1 MLDRIPQVFVSYSW
15 TCNEYQESIVALATR
30 LRHDGVNVKLDVW
43 DLKHGQ
49 DKYAYME
56 QCVTNPNI
64 DKVLI
69 MSDRVYTE
77 KADARKG
84 GVGDETSVI
93 SAEVYKNVNQQK
105 FIPVVMERNEEGE
118 EFLPAYL
125 KSRMYIDFSVENK
138 EKAYKELLRAI
149 FELPEQCKPDIGN
162 PPKWLTEEISDSS
175 YHDRRYLKDWFQ
187 NSQNCHSYTRVCD
200 SSTSIDKSTDKDQ
213 VEEALWK
220 QRFEIDKTAI
230 EKFGMHLRDIDRWES
245 VDGGQT
251 FFYNCFPEFQIK
263 IEIEEEKNGYEY
275 FCFSQIS
282 KDRSWWRI
290 ILKYRDTIL
299 KQTVGISLDG
309 GDFFTAVPCDSFL
322 LKSDLFYCYIRGT
335 LQYDLNQ
342 FFLSKMT
349 DTLYDSKSRWE
360 ACIPVFNSKD
370 EKERFVKYLETAE
383 LRPVTNYNV
392 FVPDILSNGELG
404 KGYKRQYALAMEI
417 TEQLN
422 IFRTYAKNDIVVNPR
437 KEKTNKI

>member
-30 LRHDGVNVKLDVW
+30 LRYDGVNVKLDVW

-56 QCVTNPNI
+56 QCVTNPDI

-105 FIPVVMERNEEGE
+105 FIPVVMERNEEGK

-175 YHDRRYLKDWFQ
+175 YHDRR
-187 NSQNCHSYTRVCD
+187 
-200 SSTSIDKSTDKDQ
+200 
-213 VEEALWK
+213 K

-230 EKFGMHLRDIDRWES
+230 EKFGMHLQDIDGWES

-275 FCFSQIS
+275 FCFSQIGR
-282 KDRSWWRI
+282 DRSWWRI
-290 ILKYRDTIL
+290 VLKYRDTIL

-309 GDFFTAVPCDSFL
+309 GDFFTAAPCDSFL
-322 LKSDLFYCYIRGT
+322 LKSDLFYCYVRGT

-349 DTLYDSKSRWE
+349 DTLYDSKLRWE

-404 KGYKRQYALAMEI
+404 KVYKRQYALAMEI

-422 IFRTYAKNDIVVNPR
+422 IFRTYVKNDIVVNPR

>member
-1 MLDRIPQVFVSYSW
+1 
-15 TCNEYQESIVALATR
+15 
-30 LRHDGVNVKLDVW
+30 
-43 DLKHGQ
+43 
-49 DKYAYME
+49 
-56 QCVTNPNI
+56 
-64 DKVLI
+64 
-69 MSDRVYTE
+69 
-77 KADARKG
+77 
-84 GVGDETSVI
+84 
-93 SAEVYKNVNQQK
+93 
-105 FIPVVMERNEEGE
+105 MERNEEGE

-138 EKAYKELLRAI
+138 EKAYEELLRAI

-175 YHDRRYLKDWFQ
+175 YHDRR
-187 NSQNCHSYTRVCD
+187 
-200 SSTSIDKSTDKDQ
+200 
-213 VEEALWK
+213 K

-230 EKFGMHLRDIDRWES
+230 EKFGMHLQDIDGWES

-275 FCFSQIS
+275 FCFSQIGR
-282 KDRSWWRI
+282 DRSWWRI
-290 ILKYRDTIL
+290 VLKYRDTIL

-309 GDFFTAVPCDSFL
+309 GDFFTAAPCDSFL
-322 LKSDLFYCYIRGT
+322 LKSDLFYCYVRGT

-349 DTLYDSKSRWE
+349 DTLYDSKLRWE

-404 KGYKRQYALAMEI
+404 KVYKRQYALAMEI

-422 IFRTYAKNDIVVNPR
+422 IFRTYVKNDIVVNPR
-437 KEKTNKI
+437 KENTNKI